1 MGLQAALSQV
11 LVGLEQA
18 EGAIVLGGD
27 AVEDWDSSD
36 IEYLTQA
43 RLLKAVGRAQS
54 VVCPGC
60 EHRCLSDV
68 QTSASG
74 GGRVRAFVVC
84 EMPDMQAQ
92 MGRVA
97 IEPGRLRQWQA
108 TPQMLAGFLF
118 RKLRFDG
125 EAPSAEQSKSVPI
138 GMLAGPNGRR
148 WAKLQLSPL
157 SLEINGHRVPLSE
170 LLFVDGSEINLDR
183 TRVEEMLVRESPA
196 RDKAYTPNTD
206 AREAR
211 KLETAAMRQ
220 DWRDEYAKLAEQR
233 PGMTKRW
240 YAMRIARMEI
250 ARGRDAETIRKE
262 LR

>member
-1 MGLQAALSQV
+1 MGLQTALNQV
-11 LVGLEQA
+11 MVGLEQA
-18 EGAIVLGGD
+18 EGAIVLGAD
-27 AVEDWDSSD
+27 AVEDWDTSD
-36 IEYLTQA
+36 IECLIQVG
-43 RLLKAVGRAQS
+43 LLKAVGRAQS

-68 QTSASG
+68 HTTASS

-97 IEPGRLRQWQA
+97 ISPDRLRQWQT
-108 TPQMLAGFLF
+108 TPQMLTGFLF
-118 RKLRFDG
+118 KKLSFSG
-125 EAPSAEQSKSVPI
+125 EAPSPGQSKSVPL

-148 WAKLQLSPL
+148 WVRLQLSPL
-157 SLEINGHRVPLSE
+157 SLEINGYRAPLCE
-170 LLFVDGSEINLDR
+170 LLFVNEHQIELDS

-196 RDKAYTPNTD
+196 KDKTYSPNTK
-206 AREAR
+206 ARETR

-220 DWRDEYAKLAEQR
+220 DWRDEYAKLAKQR
-233 PGMTKRW
+233 PGMGKRW
-240 YAMRIARMEI
+240 YSKQIARMAI
-250 ARGRDAETIRKE
+250 ARGRDAETIRKQ